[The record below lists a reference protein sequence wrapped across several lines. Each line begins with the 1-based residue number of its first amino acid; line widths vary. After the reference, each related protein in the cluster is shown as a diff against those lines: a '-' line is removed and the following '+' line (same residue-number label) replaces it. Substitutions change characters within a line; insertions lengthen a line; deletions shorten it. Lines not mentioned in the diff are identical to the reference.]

1 MVQRTEPKSPE
12 DYMNSASVTK
22 RKPRWKFWLAFLVIL
37 AGLGLLVFGLG
48 FFKVTQIQGFIALA
62 KSGAFAPP
70 PTAVSTEV
78 AKQTSWQPTLDTI
91 GSVVAINGVTVS
103 TDLAGIVSQIA
114 FESGSKVH
122 AGDLLVHLDTSQEE
136 AQLRQAEAQRD
147 LAQVNL
153 KRNTGLLASRTIS
166 QSDYDTSEAT
176 FRQMQATVD
185 QYRAVIARKTLRAAF
200 DGIVGIRQANLGQY
214 LKEGDPVVT
223 LQSFDPIYV
232 NFSLPQQDLSK
243 LAVGQT
249 VELHAD
255 AFEKET
261 FTGKINAINSL
272 VDQTTRNVQIQAT
285 LSNPDAKLRPGM
297 FVRVSVLM
305 NESKQVIAIPAT
317 AIHYAPYGDSIFIV
331 SDMKDPQSGKP
342 YKGVREQFVKV
353 GQAQGDL
360 VAIESGL
367 KPGEEVAT
375 SGVFRL
381 RNSAP
386 VVVNNQTK
394 PDAELRP
401 TPSNS

>member
-1 MVQRTEPKSPE
+1 MVPRTEPKTPE
-12 DYMNSASVTK
+12 QYKNSASVTK
-22 RKPRWKFWLAFLVIL
+22 RKPRWKFWLAFLVVL

-48 FFKVTQIQGFIALA
+48 FFKFTQIQGFIALA

-70 PTAVSTEV
+70 PIAVSTEV

-114 FESGSKVH
+114 FESGAKVH

-136 AQLRQAEAQRD
+136 AQLHQAEAQRD

-185 QYRAVIARKTLRAAF
+185 QYRALIARKTLRAAF

-249 VELHAD
+249 AELHAD
-255 AFEKET
+255 AFQKET

-305 NESKQVIAIPAT
+305 NESKPVVAIPAT

-353 GQAQGDL
+353 GQTRGDL

-381 RNSAP
+381 RNAAP
-386 VVVNNQTK
+386 IVVNNQTK
-394 PDAELRP
+394 PEAELRP
-401 TPSNS
+401 TPSDS

>member
-1 MVQRTEPKSPE
+1 
-12 DYMNSASVTK
+12 MNSASVTK
-22 RKPRWKFWLAFLVIL
+22 RKPRWKFWLAFLVVL

-48 FFKVTQIQGFIALA
+48 FFKFTQIQGFIAMA

-114 FESGSKVH
+114 FESGAKVH

-136 AQLRQAEAQRD
+136 AQLHQAEAQRD
-147 LAQVNL
+147 LAQINL

-166 QSDYDTSEAT
+166 QSDYDNSEAT

-185 QYRAVIARKTLRAAF
+185 QYRALIARKTLRAAF

-305 NESKQVIAIPAT
+305 NESKPVVAIPAT

-331 SDMKDPQSGKP
+331 SDLKDPQSGKP

-353 GQAQGDL
+353 GQTRGDL

-381 RNSAP
+381 RNAAP
-386 VVVNNQTK
+386 IVVNNQTK
-394 PDAELRP
+394 PEAELRP
-401 TPSNS
+401 TPTDS

>member
-1 MVQRTEPKSPE
+1 MIQRTEPKSSE

-22 RKPRWKFWLAFLVIL
+22 RKPRWKFWLAFLVVLI
-37 AGLGLLVFGLG
+37 GLGFLVFGLG
-48 FFKVTQIQGFIALA
+48 FFKFTQIQGFIALA

-70 PTAVSTEV
+70 PTAISTVV

-114 FESGSKVH
+114 FESGAKVH

-136 AQLRQAEAQRD
+136 AQLHQAEAQRD

-153 KRNTGLLASRTIS
+153 KRNTGLLASKTIS

-200 DGIVGIRQANLGQY
+200 NGIVGIRQANLGQY
-214 LKEGDPVVT
+214 LSTGDPVVT

-232 NFSLPQQDLSK
+232 NFSLPQQNLSK

-255 AFEKET
+255 AFDNEA
-261 FTGKINAINSL
+261 FAGKINAINSL
-272 VDQTTRNVQIQAT
+272 VDQTTRNVQVQAT

-297 FVRVSVLM
+297 FVKVSVLM
-305 NESKQVIAIPAT
+305 NESKEVIAIPAT

-353 GQAQGDL
+353 GQARGDL
-360 VAIESGL
+360 VAIDSGL

-394 PDAELRP
+394 PGAELRP

>member
-1 MVQRTEPKSPE
+1 MVQRIEPKSPE

-22 RKPRWKFWLAFLVIL
+22 RKPRWKFWLAFLVVL

-70 PTAVSTEV
+70 PTAVSTVV

-114 FESGSKVH
+114 FESGAKVH

-136 AQLRQAEAQRD
+136 AQLHQAEAQRD

-200 DGIVGIRQANLGQY
+200 DGVVGIRQANLGQY
-214 LKEGDPVVT
+214 LNTGDPVVT

-232 NFSLPQQDLSK
+232 NFSLPQQNLSK

-255 AFEKET
+255 AFDKEP

-297 FVRVSVLM
+297 FVKVSVLM
-305 NESKQVIAIPAT
+305 NESKEVIAIPAT

-353 GQAQGDL
+353 GQARGDL

-386 VVVNNQTK
+386 VVVNNETK
-394 PDAELRP
+394 PDSELRP

>member
-12 DYMNSASVTK
+12 QFMNSASVTK
-22 RKPRWKFWLAFLVIL
+22 RKPRWKFWLAFLVVL

-48 FFKVTQIQGFIALA
+48 FFKFTQIQGFIAMA

-114 FESGSKVH
+114 FESGAKVH

-136 AQLRQAEAQRD
+136 AQLHQAEAQRD
-147 LAQVNL
+147 LAQINL

-166 QSDYDTSEAT
+166 QSDYDNSEAT

-185 QYRAVIARKTLRAAF
+185 QYRALIARKTLRAAF

-305 NESKQVIAIPAT
+305 NESKPVVAIPAT

-331 SDMKDPQSGKP
+331 SDLKDPQSGKP

>member
-12 DYMNSASVTK
+12 QFMNSASVTK
-22 RKPRWKFWLAFLVIL
+22 RKPRWKFWLAFLVVL

-48 FFKVTQIQGFIALA
+48 FFKFTQIQGFIAMA

-114 FESGSKVH
+114 FESGAKVH

-136 AQLRQAEAQRD
+136 AQLHQAEAQRD
-147 LAQVNL
+147 LAQINL

-166 QSDYDTSEAT
+166 QSDYDNSEAT

-185 QYRAVIARKTLRAAF
+185 QYRALIARKTLRAAF

-305 NESKQVIAIPAT
+305 NESKPVVAIPAT

-331 SDMKDPQSGKP
+331 SDLKDPQSGKP

-353 GQAQGDL
+353 GQTRGDL

-381 RNSAP
+381 RNAAP
-386 VVVNNQTK
+386 IVVNNQTK
-394 PDAELRP
+394 PEAELRP
-401 TPSNS
+401 TPTDS